1 MSTRPENALPPA
13 LHRHGGD
20 LFTPTDWPDAPPVA
34 RRVSLALGRDPIASA
49 RHLLAPIVL
58 PDKVAGITA
67 DGPQPATQLV
77 IDLPPSIESI
87 RHISNLTAQKF
98 FTYVFPPAKRAGLG
112 FVRFWA
118 TTSTGGIWQAVETLA
133 PDTVLGGTIALCW
146 ELTALPAS
154 DEAALAHEIDELL
167 GIVGER
173 TAFMSRFPA
182 PRTSLAETVDRAGRL
197 IALQTRFARSV
208 EMRLLPTGRRFGAR
222 DVWRA
227 AYALG
232 LEWGDFDLF
241 HWRNATPPRSLFTL
255 AATGQ
260 PGYFLPER
268 AAEGET
274 IPGLILSFELPSNPA
289 PLETFDRMA
298 VALAYLRQTL
308 GGRPTAPDGAE
319 YDSERLDTDR
329 DSLARAVAEMTH
341 LGLAPGSDAAV
352 RFF

>member
-1 MSTRPENALPPA
+1 M
-13 LHRHGGD
+13 
-20 LFTPTDWPDAPPVA
+20 
-34 RRVSLALGRDPIASA
+34 
-49 RHLLAPIVL
+49 
-58 PDKVAGITA
+58 
-67 DGPQPATQLV
+67 
-77 IDLPPSIESI
+77 
-87 RHISNLTAQKF
+87 
-98 FTYVFPPAKRAGLG
+98 G
-112 FVRFWA
+112 FVRFWVTTGA
-118 TTSTGGIWQAVETLA
+118 TGAWRAVETLA
-133 PDTVLGGTIALCW
+133 PGTVLGGTIALCW
-146 ELTALPAS
+146 ELTALPAP
-154 DEAALAHEIDELL
+154 DAAALAHEIDQLILAVRGRAALAGRVAVPRSNLVE
-167 GIVGER
+167 
-173 TAFMSRFPA
+173 TA
-182 PRTSLAETVDRAGRL
+182 DRAGRL

-241 HWRNATPPRSLFTL
+241 HWRGTVPPRSLFTL
-255 AATGQ
+255 GATGQ

-274 IPGLILSFELPSNPA
+274 LPGLILSFELPINPA

-329 DSLARAVAEMTH
+329 DSLARAVGEMTH
-341 LGLAPGSDAAV
+341 LGLAPASDAAV